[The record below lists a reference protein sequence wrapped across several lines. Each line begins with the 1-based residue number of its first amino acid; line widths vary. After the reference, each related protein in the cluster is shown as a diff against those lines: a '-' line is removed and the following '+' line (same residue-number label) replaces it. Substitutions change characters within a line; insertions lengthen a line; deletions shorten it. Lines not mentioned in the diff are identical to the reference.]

1 MDVSFFFFFLVYVI
15 CFIYEAYFL
24 LKVDSEYPLPPGRN
38 DSTRKEKEKN
48 FYFWNKS
55 FWRVTSMYNI
65 LGIRALETNPWKMQ
79 IINFMPIGL
88 EKCLMT
94 WKENFPF

>member
-38 DSTRKEKEKN
+38 DPTRKEKEKI
-48 FYFWNKS
+48 FIS
-55 FWRVTSMYNI
+55 
-65 LGIRALETNPWKMQ
+65 ETKA
-79 IINFMPIGL
+79 FDV
-88 EKCLMT
+88 
-94 WKENFPF
+94 

>member
-38 DSTRKEKEKN
+38 DSTRKEKEKI
-48 FYFWNKS
+48 FIS
-55 FWRVTSMYNI
+55 
-65 LGIRALETNPWKMQ
+65 ETKA
-79 IINFMPIGL
+79 FDV
-88 EKCLMT
+88 
-94 WKENFPF
+94 